1 VDVDVSTSTWI
12 SFVMG
17 SFKCFCKWEF
27 VSVSDFDIGETE
39 ILPWWWLLD
48 VDGGG
53 VKARRKR
60 REKRGRR
67 YGNCGVWWLISP
79 FDRRKWPPQ
88 GDVSFHITVAG
99 GIELNHR

>member
-1 VDVDVSTSTWI
+1 MDVDVSTSTWI

-48 VDGGG
+48 VDGSGG
-53 VKARRKR
+53 
-60 REKRGRR
+60 
-67 YGNCGVWWLISP
+67 
-79 FDRRKWPPQ
+79 
-88 GDVSFHITVAG
+88 G
-99 GIELNHR
+99 GLLMGEDDEMEVEE